1 MAINPEA
8 EYPGRI
14 EPSSPE
20 YPYGAIRDESI
31 EGAEDGTP
39 LQQSWARD
47 IQGFFQALLTRAAI
61 VPSGDPD
68 TVLVSDYMD
77 ALTGEGTPIIPL
89 TAIAAGGLDV
99 TVGNKRFRIRA
110 SGTGPSVNDIQMDDS
125 DVDCHMDLTAQSIK
139 FRDETNN
146 NHVQVLTDFI
156 EYAHSSYGTSDP
168 ARSMEM
174 DFDVANTGWSVSATD
189 GWYPR
194 STDITLDGIASGT
207 RIKSVSISFKTTSP
221 DGGYCGPVSCK
232 FNSYLGWS
240 EITEIKACTQVS
252 PALGSGIKLHVVF
265 DPTDTSL

>member
-61 VPSGDPD
+61 VPSGDAD
-68 TVLVSDYMD
+68 TALVSDYMD

-89 TAIAAGGLDV
+89 DALAPGGATITSGSLTMLIDCLAPSSC
-99 TVGNKRFRIRA
+99 KIRMTNTSNDTQTDLSPGLA
-110 SGTGPSVNDIQMDDS
+110 QVADTDAHNATSLNPDFVEYKHGT
-125 DVDCHMDLTAQSIK
+125 
-139 FRDETNN
+139 
-146 NHVQVLTDFI
+146 
-156 EYAHSSYGTSDP
+156 YGTADP

-174 DFDVANTGWSVSATD
+174 TFDIANTGWASSPTD
-189 GWYPR
+189 GWYGR
-194 STDITLDGIASGT
+194 TTNKTLDGIASGT
-207 RIKSVSISFKTTSP
+207 RIKSVSISFGSAF
-221 DGGYCGPVSCK
+221 GGQCGPVACQ
-232 FNSYLGWS
+232 FTTYLGWV
-240 EITEIKACTQVS
+240 EIAEMKAQTWVS
-252 PALGSGIKLHVVF
+252 PAIGTDIKLHVVF
-265 DPTDTSL
+265 DPTDTGL